1 MRKQEGLELNG
12 MHQLVVCADDVHLL
26 DEDINIKK
34 KTESL
39 LNAGEEVGLE
49 VNTEETKYM
58 VMSHHQVQN
67 SHY

>member
-1 MRKQEGLELNG
+1 

-26 DEDINIKK
+26 YEDKCKK

-58 VMSHHQVQN
+58 VMSHHQV
-67 SHY
+67 